1 MTHQIRQLF
10 SKLFCRSGPALAFG
24 CFALTLGMGIVF
36 SPALTT
42 AYAQQNLPIMGEP
55 ADAALSPLEEQRLGA
70 QFMRQIRRR
79 LPLVQDVQAAEYI
92 QQLGDRL
99 VASSG
104 KGSTDDFTFFIINDP
119 SINAFAIPGGYIGVN
134 TGLISA
140 MAEVEQLS
148 SVLAH
153 EIAHVTQR
161 HHARSFATSNR
172 SGWTTAAA
180 ILAAIVISQSSPQAG
195 QAALAAGLAASQQTA
210 INFTR
215 SNEVE
220 ADRIG
225 IEILASANLDTRAMA
240 ETFDILRRQNSV
252 NTSGLVLE
260 YLRTHP
266 LDVNR
271 IAEAADRASQNPARK
286 RLNSLDFKLFKARLE
301 ILTSRDLA
309 QTTRQYRSNVRDN
322 NTSSVQDKYAL
333 AMLAE
338 LDNNTE
344 QGRKILNSLDSSA
357 LHNPFFALLSADIN
371 AFKHPG
377 ETDKR
382 LSALAELYPERYS
395 IVEKQLQFLV
405 ATKRLRDA
413 SDLATRYVRSATTPN
428 PRAWMQLANIQ
439 EKLDDS
445 SGSHESLARYFEA
458 LDETGRATS
467 QLRLAIN
474 EVATG
479 SQDEIRLSA
488 SLKLLQQ
495 KAANSR

>member
-10 SKLFCRSGPALAFG
+10 SKPSYRFAQTVAFG
-24 CFALTLGMGIVF
+24 YFALTIGLGIVM
-36 SPALTT
+36 LTT
-42 AYAQQNLPIMGEP
+42 SMPVHAQQNLPIMGEP

-70 QFMRQIRRR
+70 QFMRQIRRS
-79 LPLVQDVQAAEYI
+79 LPLIRDVQTTEYI

-99 VASSG
+99 VAASG
-104 KGSTDDFTFFIINDP
+104 KGNTEDFTFFIINDP

-161 HHARSFATSNR
+161 HHARSFATSSR

-180 ILAAIVISQSSPQAG
+180 VLAAIVISQASPQAG
-195 QAALAAGLAASQQTA
+195 QAALAAGLAATQQTA

-271 IAEAADRASQNPARK
+271 IAEAADRASQNPIKK
-286 RLNSLDFKLFKARLE
+286 RLNSLDFQLFKARLE
-301 ILTSRDLA
+301 VLTSRDLA
-309 QTTRQYRSNVRDN
+309 QTKRQYQSSN
-322 NTSSVQDKYAL
+322 QDKNSRAQHAYAV

-338 LDNNTE
+338 IDSDIAQGQKTLEPLDNAT
-344 QGRKILNSLDSSA
+344 LN
-357 LHNPFFALLSADIN
+357 NPFFVLLSADIN
-371 AFKHPG
+371 AFKRPK
-377 ETDKR
+377 ETDNR

-395 IVEKQLQFLV
+395 IIEKHIQFLI
-405 ATKRLRDA
+405 ATQRLGDA
-413 SDLATRYVRSATTPN
+413 SKLAIRYVRTAAKPN
-428 PRAWMQLANIQ
+428 PQAWMQLANIQ
-439 EKLDDS
+439 QKLGDS

-458 LDETGRATS
+458 LNEPGRASS
-467 QLRLAIN
+467 QLQLAIN
-474 EVATG
+474 EVRTG

>member
-10 SKLFCRSGPALAFG
+10 SKTYYSLALSVAFG
-24 CFALTLGMGIVF
+24 YFVLTLGFGIVM
-36 SPALTT
+36 LTT
-42 AYAQQNLPIMGEP
+42 SITVHAQQNLPIMGEP

-70 QFMRQIRRR
+70 QFMRQIRRS
-79 LPLVQDVQAAEYI
+79 LPLVRDVQATEYI

-99 VASSG
+99 VAASG
-104 KGSTDDFTFFIINDP
+104 KGNPDDFTFFIINDP

-161 HHARSFATSNR
+161 HHARSFATSSR

-180 ILAAIVISQSSPQAG
+180 VLAAIIISQASPQAG

-225 IEILASANLDTRAMA
+225 IDILASAGFDTRAMA

-271 IAEAADRASQNPARK
+271 IAEAADRASQNPVKK
-286 RLNSLDFKLFKARLE
+286 RLNSLEFQLFKVRLDVLNSKD
-301 ILTSRDLA
+301 IA
-309 QTTRQYRSNVRDN
+309 QTKRQYRSRNKGKN
-322 NTSSVQDKYAL
+322 GGPEHAYAL

-338 LDNNTE
+338 IENEAAL
-344 QGRKILNSLDSSA
+344 GRQILESLDSA
-357 LHNPFFALLSADIN
+357 TLNTPFFELLSADVN
-371 AFKHPG
+371 AFSRPK

-395 IVEKQLQFLV
+395 IIEKHIQFLV
-405 ATKRLRDA
+405 ATQRLRDA
-413 SDLATRYVRSATTPN
+413 STLAIRYVRTASTPN

-439 EKLDDS
+439 QRLDDS

-458 LDETGRATS
+458 LNEPGKASS

-474 EVATG
+474 EVPTG

-495 KAANSR
+495 KANNSR